1 MTKTMD
7 ALECKAEFF
16 HVLDDVVSKR
26 TSVVITR
33 NGKPVAEIVP
43 IEEKAITTPARPKSI
58 KGALK
63 GSVTR
68 MGDLDEPTGG
78 DWEALKE

>member
-7 ALECKAEFF
+7 ALECKAKFF
-16 HVLDDVVSKR
+16 DVLDEVMSRRKG
-26 TSVVITR
+26 VVITR

-43 IEEKAITTPARPKSI
+43 IEEKAIAAPARFKSI

-63 GSVTR
+63 GSVTH

-78 DWEALKE
+78 NWEALKE